1 MINIVVEYRTL
12 TAKIYLK
19 YSEIQSICVCF
30 SSSPMAIVMYL
41 PTTIYKREVL
51 KLESRLK
58 ANQFWLTD
66 GTVNPYIIIIYLFIY
81 LFPDSYIVIKLN
93 SRPDKITIDNF
104 ERVSNLFSAPASCV
118 FIHKGH
124 ALYLQYT

>member
-41 PTTIYKREVL
+41 PTTIYKREVV
-51 KLESRLK
+51 KLESIFMI
-58 ANQFWLTD
+58 NQFWLTD
-66 GTVNPYIIIIYLFIY
+66 GTVNPYIIIIYIFIY
-81 LFPDSYIVIKLN
+81 LFI
-93 SRPDKITIDNF
+93 SR
-104 ERVSNLFSAPASCV
+104 LLHC
-118 FIHKGH
+118 
-124 ALYLQYT
+124 Y